1 MTNQSIA
8 MRDAFGQA
16 LVNLADKYDK
26 MVVLDAD
33 VSSSTKTIEFG
44 KIKPERFLNVG
55 VAEANMVDIA
65 GGLATCGLRPI
76 VSTFAIFLAL
86 KCTDQIRNVVCY
98 NNLPVIFVGGYA
110 GLSDSFDGAS
120 HQSVTDLAIMRAM
133 PNMTVLV
140 PGDPTEVQTALEI
153 ALENNG
159 PTYIRLS
166 RNPSPIL
173 FEKQSPMEIS
183 KNRKLS
189 NGSDITM
196 AVCGIPTFMAIEATE
211 KLMKLGV
218 SVDLLQVSTLKPLDI
233 DSLIT
238 SVSKTGKILTIEEHS
253 VIGGLGGAIAEA
265 LGKHCPVKM
274 DYIGI
279 EDVFA
284 ESGPYPE
291 LMAKYGISVDAIVD
305 RVKNSMEK

>member
-1 MTNQSIA
+1 MITQSIA

-16 LVNLADKYDK
+16 LVNLADKHEK

-33 VSSSTKTIEFG
+33 VSSSTKTIDFA
-44 KIKPERFLNVG
+44 KIEPKRFFNIG
-55 VAEANMVDIA
+55 VAEANMVDVA
-65 GGLATCGLRPI
+65 GGMATCGLYPI

-98 NNLPVIFVGGYA
+98 NSLPVIFAGGYA

-140 PGDPTEVQTALEI
+140 PGDPTEVQQALEL
-153 ALENNG
+153 ALQNNG

-166 RNPSPIL
+166 RNPSPAL
-173 FEKQSPMEIS
+173 FENQPPMEIS
-183 KNRKLS
+183 KNRKLRDGS
-189 NGSDITM
+189 NVTM
-196 AVCGIPTFMAIEATE
+196 AVCGIPTFMAIEAAE
-211 KLMKLGV
+211 KLERLGV

-233 DSLIT
+233 DSLT
-238 SVSKTGKILTIEEHS
+238 ASVSKTGKILTIEEHS
-253 VIGGLGGAIAEA
+253 VLGGLGGAIAEA
-265 LGKHCPVKM
+265 LGKHCPAKM
-274 DYIGI
+274 DFIGL

-291 LMAKYGISVDAIVD
+291 LMAKYGISVDAIVN
-305 RVKNSMEK
+305 RVLKL